1 MRLAITAHLD
11 YRLRS
16 PADCL
21 LAIEVA
27 PMADQVL
34 VWDRLRVAGVGPL
47 SPIPAQDGIG
57 RRTWMHGETRI
68 TADYEAM
75 VDVNRAPAALDGLPI
90 DPLAALPADV
100 VPYLFPSRYCDS
112 DRFEAAVLREFGH
125 LAGGDKVGAIAA
137 WIRRHLDYAPGLS
150 SSTTT
155 ASDTFV
161 AHHGVCR
168 DFAHLLIA
176 MVRAADI
183 PARMVGAYGLGVSP
197 QDFHAVAEVWLAG
210 AWHLVDATGMAPTEG
225 IVRLGVGRD
234 ATDIAFLTVFGRADF
249 LAQSV
254 TVTRLADNGS
264 I

>member
-11 YRLRS
+11 YRLRR

-21 LAIEVA
+21 LAVEVA

-34 VWDRLRVAGVGPL
+34 VWDRLSVTGVGPL
-47 SPIPAQDGIG
+47 SPVAALEGVG
-57 RRTWMHGETRI
+57 RRTWMHAETQL
-68 TADYEAM
+68 TADYQAV
-75 VDVNRAPAALDGLPI
+75 VDINRAAVMLDGLSV
-90 DPLAALPADV
+90 DPLASLPPSV

-112 DRFEAAVLREFGH
+112 DRFESAVLREFGH
-125 LAGGDKVGAIAA
+125 LSGGDKVRAIAT
-137 WIRRHLDYAPGLS
+137 WIRGHLDYAPGVS
-150 SSTTT
+150 ASTTT

-183 PARMVGAYGLGVSP
+183 PARMVGAYGLGVTP

-210 AWHLVDATGMAPTEG
+210 AWHLVDATDMAPTDAL
-225 IVRLGVGRD
+225 VRLGVGRD
-234 ATDIAFLTVFGRADF
+234 ATDIAFLTVFGHADF
-249 LAQSV
+249 VAQYV
-254 TVTRLADNGS
+254 TVTRLEDEPA
-264 I
+264 

>member
-11 YRLRS
+11 YRLRT

-21 LAIEVA
+21 LAVEVA
-27 PMADQVL
+27 PMTDQVL
-34 VWDRLRVAGVGPL
+34 VWDQLRVGGVGPL
-47 SPIPAQDGIG
+47 SPVAALEGIG
-57 RRTWMHGETRI
+57 RRTWMHGETQL
-68 TADYEAM
+68 TADYQAV
-75 VDVNRAPAALDGLPI
+75 VDIDRAPMVLEGLGA
-90 DPLAALPADV
+90 DPLATLPAAV

-112 DRFEAAVLREFGH
+112 DRFEAAVLREFGD
-125 LAGGDKVGAIAA
+125 LAGGAKVQAIAT
-137 WIRRHLDYAPGLS
+137 WIRGHLDYAPGVS
-150 SSTTT
+150 ASTTT

-183 PARMVGAYGLGVSP
+183 PARMVGAYGLGVTP

-210 AWHLVDATGMAPTEG
+210 AWHLVDATGMAPTDG
-225 IVRLGVGRD
+225 LVRLGVGRD

-249 LAQSV
+249 LAQWV
-254 TVTRLADNGS
+254 TVTRLEDDAA
-264 I
+264 